1 MNTANTITLD
11 LMAATLVSAAQHPSV
26 DFYHASSDVCIG
38 VSPVPFMTEEGE
50 DGQEHRHYALVVYGP
65 KDKLPNAQEA
75 VKFAEAAIGSM
86 ILHSCAVSM
95 HNCAVSLR
103 ALKAPQTLEDGVLI
117 YPVVAVVPF
126 LSLPTGDEISH

>member
-1 MNTANTITLD
+1 MNPANAINLE

-38 VSPVPFMTEEGE
+38 VSPVPFMTEAGE

-65 KDKLPNAQEA
+65 ADKLPNTQEA

-86 ILHSCAVSM
+86 ILHSCAVAM
-95 HNCAVSLR
+95 RV
-103 ALKAPQTLEDGVLI
+103 LKEPQTLEDGVLI

-126 LSLPTGDEISH
+126 LSLPSDDETAH

>member
-1 MNTANTITLD
+1 MNTANINLD
-11 LMAATLVSAAQHPSV
+11 LMAATLVSGPQHPSV

-65 KDKLPNAQEA
+65 ADKLPNTQEV
-75 VKFAEAAIGSM
+75 VKFAEAAIGLM
-86 ILHSCAVSM
+86 LIHSCAVAM
-95 HNCAVSLR
+95 RV
-103 ALKAPQTLEDGVLI
+103 LKEPQTMETGALI

-126 LSLPTGDEISH
+126 LSLPSDDETAH

>member
-1 MNTANTITLD
+1 MNPANTINLE

-26 DFYHASSDVCIG
+26 DFYHGASDVCIG

-65 KDKLPNAQEA
+65 KDKLPNTQEA

-95 HNCAVSLR
+95 RV
-103 ALKAPQTLEDGVLI
+103 LKEPQELETGVLI

-126 LSLPTGDEISH
+126 LSLPTDDEISH

>member
-1 MNTANTITLD
+1 MNTANINLD

-38 VSPVPFMTEEGE
+38 VSPVPFMTEDGE

-65 KDKLPNAQEA
+65 ADKLPNTQEA

-86 ILHSCAVSM
+86 ILHSCAVS
-95 HNCAVSLR
+95 LR
-103 ALKAPQTLEDGVLI
+103 VLKAPQTMEDGVLI

-126 LSLPTGDEISH
+126 LSLPDADETAH

>member
-1 MNTANTITLD
+1 MNPANAINLE
-11 LMAATLVSAAQHPSV
+11 LMAATLVSGPQHPSV

-38 VSPVPFMTEEGE
+38 VSPVPFMTEDGE

-65 KDKLPNAQEA
+65 ADKLPNTQEA

-86 ILHSCAVSM
+86 ILHSCAVAM
-95 HNCAVSLR
+95 RV
-103 ALKAPQTLEDGVLI
+103 LKEPQTLEDGVLI

-126 LSLPTGDEISH
+126 LSLPDADETAH

>member
-1 MNTANTITLD
+1 MNPANAINLE
-11 LMAATLVSAAQHPSV
+11 LMAATLVSGPQHPSV

-38 VSPVPFMTEEGE
+38 VSPVPFMTEDGE

-65 KDKLPNAQEA
+65 ADKLPNTQEA

-86 ILHSCAVSM
+86 ILHSCAVS
-95 HNCAVSLR
+95 LR
-103 ALKAPQTLEDGVLI
+103 VLKEPQTLEDGVLI

-126 LSLPTGDEISH
+126 LSLPDADETAH